1 MTANHVIFR
10 LRSDGSFVWVE
21 TLEDILMANKRL
33 EDLAKQKTGE
43 YHLWDSSSNKFI
55 NLLAKSA
62 PQH

>member
-1 MTANHVIFR
+1 M
-10 LRSDGSFVWVE
+10 WVE
-21 TLEDILMANKRL
+21 TLEDILMAKKRL

>member
-33 EDLAKQKTGE
+33 EDLAKQTGE

-62 PQH
+62 PQR